1 MCERREAGYD
11 WVLVK
16 GLEHLDYFAA
26 AFVFAVRRTPLG
38 TAVDAAAGSP

>member
-11 WVLVK
+11 WALVK
-16 GLEHLDYFAA
+16 GLEHQDYFAA
-26 AFVFAVRRTPLG
+26 AFVFAGRRPPLR